1 MSNKTALNI
10 FFAFAAIMAMGHLA
24 NDWVNLAQPW
34 GLVWKASGIVLL
46 GVYALSQRAWLA
58 ALALF
63 LCATGDVL
71 LEISSSPAWPPSRS
85 AMSSTSSAFLEW
97 GRVLGPNKRDRP
109 VAGLVVLVSLAM
121 LGWMVPGMGDL
132 LIPALIYQAIIT
144 TMVATAMVVKAPML
158 ARLGAVV
165 FMLSDTL
172 IAIGKF
178 TTTDVLPGSVW
189 ITYAGAQIMIAWGLS
204 RIAPYRD
211 SRETQPACD
220 GVVRAPNN
228 ADPTRTLVAPNIT
241 AIS

>member
-10 FFAFAAIMAMGHLA
+10 FFAFAASVAMTHLA

-46 GVYALSQRAWLA
+46 GIYALSQRAWLA
-58 ALALF
+58 AIALF

-71 LEISSSPAWPPSRS
+71 LEIFFVAGM
-85 AMSSTSSAFLEW
+85 AAFALGHIVYIFCFLEW

-109 VAGLVVLVSLAM
+109 VAGLVVVVSLLM
-121 LGWMVPGMGDL
+121 LGWMIPGMGDL
-132 LIPALIYQAIIT
+132 LIPALIYQVVIT
-144 TMVATAMVVKAPML
+144 TMVATAMIVKAPML
-158 ARLGAVV
+158 ARLGAVT

-172 IAIGKF
+172 IAVGKF
-178 TTTDVLPGSVW
+178 TTTDAPPGSVW

-211 SRETQPACD
+211 RKAAQSA
-220 GVVRAPNN
+220 A
-228 ADPTRTLVAPNIT
+228 VA
-241 AIS
+241 